1 MNVFEKFQTVIILSA
16 VVIGILLGQ
25 FVFFE
30 MYAESFIVP
39 FLLLMLY
46 GLFLT
51 IPLEHLKDAFKNR
64 KFLNTSTVINFVW
77 TPILAWGLGA
87 IFLADHPALWIG
99 FIMLMVT
106 PCPDWY
112 LMFTSIAKGNV
123 PLSTSVLPINLILQV
138 VLLPVY
144 LFIFSGTIEPIPL
157 STIGESILLVL
168 VIPFALAHLT
178 RYALKKKEIFLNKKL
193 IPFFATTQIIFL
205 FLAIMAMFASQGN
218 YLINNIEVISVLL
231 IPILLFFIVNFVL
244 AQTVGKAMKF
254 SYEDKVSLSLT
265 IIARNSPISL
275 AIAVIAFPDQPLIA
289 LALVIG
295 PLIELPVLAIAS
307 QVLLSL
313 RKASTAKNLK

>member
-1 MNVFEKFQTVIILSA
+1 MNLFEKFQTVIILLA
-16 VVIGILLGQ
+16 VGAGLLLGQ

-30 MYAESFIVP
+30 QHAESFILP

-51 IPLEHLKDAFKNR
+51 IPLRHLKDAFKNL
-64 KFLNTSTVINFVW
+64 KFLSANTIINFVW
-77 TPILAWGLGA
+77 TPVLAWSLGA
-87 IFLADHPALWIG
+87 VFLADHPALWIG

-106 PCPDWY
+106 PCTDWY

-138 VLLPVY
+138 VLLPIY
-144 LFIFSGTIEPIPL
+144 LFIFAGTIESIPL

-168 VIPFALAHLT
+168 VIPFVFAHLT
-178 RYALKKKEIFLNKKL
+178 RYALRKKEAFLNEKL
-193 IPFFATTQIIFL
+193 VPFFATAQILFL
-205 FLAIMAMFASQGN
+205 SLAIMAMFASQGN
-218 YLINNIEVISVLL
+218 YLINNLEGISVLI
-231 IPILLFFIVNFVL
+231 IPVLLFFVVNFVV

-254 SYEDKVSLSLT
+254 SYEDTVSLSLT

-295 PLIELPVLAIAS
+295 PLIELPILAIVS
-307 QVLLSL
+307 QLLLYL
-313 RKASTAKNLK
+313 RKKSTEKNL